1 MFATE
6 KQHHLSNLVK
16 RILAGLVFIAAVIGA
31 ALSGPLLLGLLFL
44 FFAAVGLYEL
54 YEMERKDKSI
64 APRWLGGMGTGVF
77 IYLLLFFSANESIE
91 RAWMWALTLPIAVMF
106 CIELF
111 RKGEPKNLSS
121 LALTTF
127 GWIYVIAPLAMIN
140 FLGHVTGE
148 YESEIIIGYFFILW
162 ANDSGAYG
170 VGRLIGRTKLFERV
184 SPNKTWEGLFGG
196 IILSV
201 GVAWLLSR
209 YFESVSLR
217 DWVAVSLIV
226 GVFANLGDLFES
238 HIKRIF
244 GVKDSGSIIPGH
256 GGVLDRFDGLLLS
269 LPVVIAYFKIIET
282 L

>member
-1 MFATE
+1 
-6 KQHHLSNLVK
+6 LSNLAK
-16 RILAGLVFIAAVIGA
+16 RILAGLVFIAAVMGA
-31 ALSGPLLLGLLFL
+31 AIAGPLVLGLLFL

-54 YEMERKDKSI
+54 YEMERRDKTI
-64 APRWLGGMGTGVF
+64 APRWSGGMSTGVF
-77 IYLLLFFSANESIE
+77 IYLLLFLSANESIE
-91 RAWMWALTLPIAVMF
+91 REWMWALILPIAVMF

-148 YESEIIIGYFFILW
+148 YDYEIIIGYFLILW

-184 SPNKTWEGLFGG
+184 SPNKTWEGLLGG
-196 IILSV
+196 IALSI

-209 YFESVSLR
+209 YFESLTLK
-217 DWVAVSLIV
+217 DWIAVSLIV

-244 GVKDSGSIIPGH
+244 GVKDSGNIIPGH

-282 L
+282 I